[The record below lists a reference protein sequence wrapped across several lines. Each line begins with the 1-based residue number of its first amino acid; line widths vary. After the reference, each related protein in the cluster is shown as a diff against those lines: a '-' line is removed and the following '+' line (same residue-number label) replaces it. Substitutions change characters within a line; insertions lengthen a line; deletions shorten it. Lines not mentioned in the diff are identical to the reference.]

1 MEQNTQP
8 TESDRLCPFRIG
20 FLDFDPIISRV
31 SGLMLGPNHSA
42 QKTSSAPPGQAS
54 SNGLTGKRIDGLRR
68 LSTES
73 VERMKK

>member
-1 MEQNTQP
+1 MEQNTNHGNL
-8 TESDRLCPFRIG
+8 TDFVRFRIG

-68 LSTES
+68 L
-73 VERMKK
+73 RPNR